1 MEGDSVSACQ
11 LQNLNK
17 QAHPHVLVVKAY
29 DTEWNKIHD
38 VDMEISKHKKTK
50 IRKMVK
56 YWGKKIQGNNSV
68 GIYYYIGKS

>member
-1 MEGDSVSACQ
+1 M
-11 LQNLNK
+11 
-17 QAHPHVLVVKAY
+17 LVVKAY

>member
-1 MEGDSVSACQ
+1 M
-11 LQNLNK
+11 
-17 QAHPHVLVVKAY
+17 LVVKAY

-56 YWGKKIQGNNSV
+56 YWKNTRKQQKCGYAPLYRQELRPKAYFN
-68 GIYYYIGKS
+68 